1 MAKERA
7 KAKPRVNKE
16 FTEHVIKLG
25 ERISTLRL
33 EKEMSQLDLAVKVD
47 IDPTAL
53 RRYEKGRTEMG
64 FTILI
69 KFAEVFE
76 LSVDELLGLDKKKSK

>member
-1 MAKERA
+1 MSKKRV

-16 FTEHVIKLG
+16 FKEYVVKLG

-33 EKEMSQLDLAVKVD
+33 ERKMSQLDLSIKVD

-53 RRYEKGRTEMG
+53 RRYEKGKTEMG
-64 FTILI
+64 FTILL
-69 KFAEVFE
+69 KFADVFDM
-76 LSVDELLGLDKKKSK
+76 SVDELLETVISKSK